1 MRVTVLQFK
10 KLEKDKGVT
19 VMMLIKD
26 KGVTVI
32 DVD

>member
-1 MRVTVLQFK
+1 
-10 KLEKDKGVT
+10 
-19 VMMLIKD
+19 MLIKD